1 MVQIQRLTPLPSP
14 PFTLPPETKPPLV
27 TDEEEEQ
34 EEEAP
39 LHFSSSSPDEA
50 LMTPIA
56 ADDLWLYS
64 YTCDVFRWG
73 YVLKLLSK
81 WWQGGGLSAA
91 VGYPLDTVKVR
102 IQTERSY
109 NGIWHCIRETY
120 KAEKAW
126 GFYKGMSL
134 SVSTVSLVSS
144 FSFGAYRNFLYNICR
159 LRYGTSDVKPSKVD
173 ISVAGC
179 ATGAVRVVLISPTE
193 IAKVRMQTQKQSH
206 YSVTASHLSKPKYQG
221 PVHCLRMIAKEEGFR
236 GLYKGCSALLCR
248 DCHSFATYFLTYSI
262 LCDWFTPAGKNKPDI
277 LTVLLSGGFAGVFG
291 WAVAT
296 PMDVIKSRMQ
306 VDNLGQRKYRGLIH
320 CIRVS
325 VKEDGIRVL
334 FKGLGLNCIRA
345 FPVNMVVFVTYEAVM
360 RLAEALMK

>member
-1 MVQIQRLTPLPSP
+1 
-14 PFTLPPETKPPLV
+14 
-27 TDEEEEQ
+27 
-34 EEEAP
+34 
-39 LHFSSSSPDEA
+39 
-50 LMTPIA
+50 
-56 ADDLWLYS
+56 
-64 YTCDVFRWG
+64 
-73 YVLKLLSK
+73 
-81 WWQGGGLSAA
+81 
-91 VGYPLDTVKVR
+91 
-102 IQTERSY
+102 
-109 NGIWHCIRETY
+109 
-120 KAEKAW
+120 
-126 GFYKGMSL
+126 MSL

-193 IAKVRMQTQKQSH
+193 TAKVRMQTQKQSH

-221 PVHCLRMIAKEEGFR
+221 PVHCLRMIAKEEGFG

-248 DCHSFATYFLTYSI
+248 DCHSFATYFLTYNI

-277 LTVLLSGGFAGVFG
+277 LTVLISGGSAGVFG

-325 VKEDGIRVL
+325 VKEEGIRVL

-345 FPVNMVVFVTYEAVM
+345 FPVNMVVFVTYEGVM
-360 RLAEALMK
+360 RLAEHLMK

>member
-1 MVQIQRLTPLPSP
+1 MHGKA
-14 PFTLPPETKPPLV
+14 E
-27 TDEEEEQ
+27 
-34 EEEAP
+34 
-39 LHFSSSSPDEA
+39 FSSLSP
-50 LMTPIA
+50 LQSQRFIRTVKA
-56 ADDLWLYS
+56 ADSVQMD
-64 YTCDVFRWG
+64 FIAG
-73 YVLKLLSK
+73 AI
-81 WWQGGGLSAA
+81 GGGLSVA

-193 IAKVRMQTQKQSH
+193 TAKVRMQTQKQSH

-248 DCHSFATYFLTYSI
+248 DCHSFATYFLTYNI
-262 LCDWFTPAGKNKPDI
+262 LCDWFTPAGKDKPDI
-277 LTVLLSGGFAGVFG
+277 LTVLISGGSAGVFG

-296 PMDVIKSRMQ
+296 PMDVMKSRMQ

-325 VKEDGIRVL
+325 VKEEGIRVL

-360 RLAEALMK
+360 RLAEDLMK